1 MIAVCS
7 STVTVIY
14 NGKRRKYGK
23 NDLWITFAAILG
35 FASAGLIAPLVYT
48 GNAGDAQAAAINA
61 NVAANDY
68 ARNIVEKQSL
78 VEENVLR
85 NNNAAIRNAID
96 TGRDLHERAYWGGVV
111 ATQNYIA
118 AAQSQAA
125 GLDGAAAGAR
135 AAYQSAQL
143 SSIAPIAPI
152 AQLAYAGYGAHGIA
166 PYGLRAW

>member
-1 MIAVCS
+1 MRFLIA
-7 STVTVIY
+7 
-14 NGKRRKYGK
+14 
-23 NDLWITFAAILG
+23 FAAVLG

-68 ARNIVEKQSL
+68 ARNIIEKQSL
-78 VEENVLR
+78 LEEDVLR
-85 NNNAAIRNAID
+85 NNNAAIRRAID
-96 TGRDLHERAYWGGVV
+96 TGRDLHERAYWGDVV
-111 ATQNYIA
+111 ASQNYIA

-143 SSIAPIAPI
+143 SSIAP
-152 AQLAYAGYGAHGIA
+152 LGYAGYGAHGIA